1 MHQLVATWSQFKTVH
16 SQVAQ
21 KKARSGTAVK
31 STAYHLRIHS
41 AEGFA
46 AIFGAGH
53 FF

>member
-1 MHQLVATWSQFKTVH
+1 MHQLVTTWSQFETVH

-31 STAYHLRIHS
+31 STAYHS